1 MSLMIPQI
9 SEHPHD
15 LIYLRWQYALPLI
28 MISSSCPQSQNI
40 LIKCIFNRN
49 CDVRTETYLLDRFTL
64 YVKPALDFYFALTK

>member
-28 MISSSCPQSQNI
+28 SSSCPQSQNI

-49 CDVRTETYLLDRFTL
+49 RDIDTETYLLDRSML
-64 YVKPALDFYFALTK
+64 YLGNGK